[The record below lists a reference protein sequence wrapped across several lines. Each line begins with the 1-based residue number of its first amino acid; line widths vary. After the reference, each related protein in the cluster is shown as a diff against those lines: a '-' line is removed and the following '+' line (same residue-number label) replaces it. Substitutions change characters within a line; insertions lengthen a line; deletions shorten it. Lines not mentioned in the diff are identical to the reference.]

1 MHDDVD
7 NDINGIYLTLDVKYS
22 QSIISVVTISFIDFS
37 DRIPDFKM
45 IIPQY
50 TTDFVNNFSEYRD
63 FRFLLI
69 IQSES
74 SYDTGNVM
82 IVIFD
87 ISLNATFQPRSVT

>member
-22 QSIISVVTISFIDFS
+22 QSIISVVTISFIHLS
-37 DRIPDFKM
+37 DRVPDLKM

-74 SYDTGNVM
+74 SYGTGNVKLFFIYQSM
-82 IVIFD
+82 PPFSHV
-87 ISLNATFQPRSVT
+87 R